1 MDALDAGVLAQFA
14 EAVRPTL
21 RPLRDADTQNLNEL
35 TTRRNQL
42 MTMLVAEKNHVGR
55 DSGAVHPT
63 MEAHIDWLEK
73 ELEGLDKD
81 LRETLLPSPVWRQ
94 KDDLRRYVPG
104 VGEQVP
110 VSLLAYLPELG
121 ALGRKQIAALVGV
134 APINRDNG
142 IMRNRRTVWGGW
154 SRVRMALYIGMLVAT
169 RYNSVIRALLNSMVK
184 SGRLWDPQT
193 TTP

>member
-1 MDALDAGVLAQFA
+1 MDALEARVLAQFA

-21 RPLRDADTQNLNEL
+21 RPVRDADTQNLNEL
-35 TTRRNQL
+35 TTRRKQL

-121 ALGRKQIAALVGV
+121 ALDRKQIAALVGV